1 MINHHANKLC
11 IDKYHGK
18 EGKVAY
24 GVYLDFQ
31 KASDTVNQA
40 IAKVKLQNYGL
51 GVFFNWFK
59 SYLKGYKQFKVI
71 SNASSQILALKN
83 EVFLGSLLRPILS
96 QIYLNDLHDRLSYYR

>member
-11 IDKYHGK
+11 IDKYYGK

-40 IAKVKLQNYGL
+40 ITKVKLQN
-51 GVFFNWFK
+51 
-59 SYLKGYKQFKVI
+59 
-71 SNASSQILALKN
+71 
-83 EVFLGSLLRPILS
+83 
-96 QIYLNDLHDRLSYYR
+96 